1 MREKYPWVDGL
12 SKLLNYDTAQVHGT
26 NQIGVNLA
34 TSLYRKLSIRG
45 IQGPTLTML
54 LREVSTFE
62 FQMNPPKSF
71 GMRVEVRWRTD
82 APLSLA
88 DMTAIVVDYK
98 DFSAAAATS
107 KDFGFEFV
115 DATAYD
121 KLENFAR
128 TFLISLPLW
137 SGFSS
142 SETVT
147 DSHQNPFRIVQ
158 RQRMQNG
165 AYAILTAGGTVVS
178 ARKSDIKHSDDPKS
192 LARITDLGF
201 RVILTDFGLSK
212 VKLRVGDHGETGKI
226 ANKVRKLLE
235 KLKTKYTTVD
245 LVPVASRLFELGHP
259 VTANLKEAVTGDS
272 DGAADLVK
280 DWVVEALAAQAQI
293 ESKEQK
299 LSDKREKK
307 MGTWTVDKFAA
318 VENIHE
324 ELTESTQLA
333 RCNGGGKNR
342 IPNYYLMRKVTMK
355 PTNNAGRGGDT
366 GGQVGV
372 FKIQGGWAEKWRKW
386 SKTKQKEATGQRAEH
401 HWQLAEFIFDNDLED
416 EYVSSLKEQ
425 KFWQRP

>member
-1 MREKYPWVDGL
+1 MREKYKWVDGL

-71 GMRVEVRWRTD
+71 GMRVEVRLRTD

-272 DGAADLVK
+272 DGAADLVEK
-280 DWVVEALAAQAQI
+280 WVVGALVERI
-293 ESKEQK
+293 KLESMEQK
-299 LSDKREKK
+299 LSNARVVKMDGWVDDEKIQAVK
-307 MGTWTVDKFAA
+307 SIQEVLAA
-318 VENIHE
+318 N
-324 ELTESTQLA
+324 TRLA
-333 RCNGGGKNR
+333 TCNGGRYR
-342 IPNYYLMRKVTMK
+342 INNYYMMRKVVTK
-355 PTNNAGRGGDT
+355 SANNTGRGGDT
-366 GGQVGV
+366 GGQVGK
-372 FKIQGGWAEKWRKW
+372 FNIEGWAEKWRDW
-386 SKTKQKEATGQRAEH
+386 SKENQKEATGQMAEH
-401 HWQLAEFIFDNDLED
+401 HWQLAEHIVDKN
-416 EYVSSLKEQ
+416 LKNKYKKMLKKQGFWWEQ
-425 KFWQRP
+425 C